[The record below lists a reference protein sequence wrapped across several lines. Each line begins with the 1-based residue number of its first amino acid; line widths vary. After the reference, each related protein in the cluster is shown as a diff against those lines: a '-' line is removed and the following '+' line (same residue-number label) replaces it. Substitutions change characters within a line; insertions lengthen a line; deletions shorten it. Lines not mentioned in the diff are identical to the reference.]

1 MNKTG
6 LSIICQSD
14 DVVPADKKIYA
25 LRDVTGTVDSMPL
38 ITASIM
44 SKKLVVE
51 NDGLVLDVKV
61 GNGAFMTNL
70 DDAIDLANRMIDV
83 AKNYNRKIGVIL
95 SNMECPLGKA
105 IGNAIEVKE
114 A

>member
-1 MNKTG
+1 M
-6 LSIICQSD
+6 SIISQSKN
-14 DVVPADKKIYA
+14 VVPADKKIYA

-44 SKKLVVE
+44 SKKLIIE

-61 GNGAFMTNL
+61 GNGAFMKTV
-70 DDAIDLANRMIDV
+70 DDALDLSKRMIEV
-83 AKNYNRKIGVIL
+83 GKQYNRKIAVMITDM
-95 SNMECPLGKA
+95 NKPLGKA